1 MSDRKQKV
9 KEMSVASL
17 KQARQELRDR
27 GQGAHQRK
35 TGRGNGAKLFL
46 AAALVI
52 GGAIGFSF
60 LSQQPLYVRGTIL
73 GVSLLLSG
81 LIVFFWCDTGPS
93 LIRYIKD
100 SVVEIKKVVW
110 PPKNE
115 AWRNTFFVLIF
126 TAVLTLFLW
135 LVDSFLVWLFT
146 KIAE

>member
-17 KQARQELRDR
+17 KQAHQELRNR
-27 GQGAHQRK
+27 GQGAQRK

-46 AAALVI
+46 AAVLVV

-60 LSQQPLYVRGTIL
+60 LSQQPLYVRGAIL
-73 GVSLLLSG
+73 GASLLLSG
-81 LIVFFWCDTGPS
+81 VIVFFWCDTGPG

-115 AWRNTFFVLIF
+115 AWRNTLFVLMF

>member
-27 GQGAHQRK
+27 GQVAQRK
-35 TGRGNGAKLFL
+35 AGKGNGAKLFL
-46 AAALVI
+46 AAVLVVS
-52 GGAIGFSF
+52 GAIGFSF
-60 LSQQPLYVRGTIL
+60 LSQQPLYVRGAIL
-73 GVSLLLSG
+73 GGSLLLSG
-81 LIVFFWCDTGPS
+81 LIVFFWCDTGPG

-115 AWRNTFFVLIF
+115 AWRNTFFVLMF

>member
-17 KQARQELRDR
+17 KQAHQELRNR
-27 GQGAHQRK
+27 GQGAQRK

-46 AAALVI
+46 AAALIVA
-52 GGAIGFSF
+52 GAIGFSF
-60 LSQQPLYVRGTIL
+60 LFQQPLYVRGAVL

>member
-9 KEMSVASL
+9 KEMSGASL
-17 KQARQELRDR
+17 KQAHQELRNR
-27 GQGAHQRK
+27 GQGAQRK

-60 LSQQPLYVRGTIL
+60 LSQQPLYVRGAIL
-73 GVSLLLSG
+73 GVSLLLAG
-81 LIVFFWCDTGPS
+81 LIVFFWCDTGPG

>member
-9 KEMSVASL
+9 KEMAVASL
-17 KQARQELRDR
+17 KQSRQELRDR
-27 GQGAHQRK
+27 RRDVQRK
-35 TGRGNGAKLFL
+35 TGRENVAKLCL
-46 AAALVI
+46 AAALVA

-60 LSQQPLYVRGTIL
+60 LSQQPLYVRGIIL
-73 GVSLLLSG
+73 GVPLLLSG
-81 LIVFFWCDTGPS
+81 LIVLFWCDASPS

-115 AWRNTFFVLIF
+115 AWRNTFFVLVF

-146 KIAE
+146 QST

>member
-9 KEMSVASL
+9 KEMAVASL
-17 KQARQELRDR
+17 KQARQELRNR
-27 GQGAHQRK
+27 GQGAQRK

-60 LSQQPLYVRGTIL
+60 LSQQPLYVRCAIL
-73 GVSLLLSG
+73 CVSFLLSV
-81 LIVFFWCDTGPS
+81 LIVFFWCDTGPG

-115 AWRNTFFVLIF
+115 AWRNTFFVLMF

>member
-17 KQARQELRDR
+17 KQPRQELRDR
-27 GQGAHQRK
+27 GKSTQRK
-35 TGRGNGAKLFL
+35 AGRGNGAKLFL
-46 AAALVI
+46 AVVLLV
-52 GGAIGFSF
+52 GGVLGFSF
-60 LSQQPLYVRGTIL
+60 LSQQPLYVRGAVL
-73 GVSLLLSG
+73 GISLLLSG
-81 LIVFFWCDTGPS
+81 LIVFFWCDTGSS

>member
-1 MSDRKQKV
+1 MEYLLNDLINQIADRAELDYEDILEDLYLKIHNYHVPMYRDIMIALYFLKKDEEQV
-9 KEMSVASL
+9 VAYYNL
-17 KQARQELRDR
+17 P
-27 GQGAHQRK
+27 
-35 TGRGNGAKLFL
+35 N
-46 AAALVI
+46 V
-52 GGAIGFSF
+52 
-60 LSQQPLYVRGTIL
+60 
-73 GVSLLLSG
+73 
-81 LIVFFWCDTGPS
+81 DTV
-93 LIRYIKD
+93 RYIKD

>member
-27 GQGAHQRK
+27 EQGAQRK
-35 TGRGNGAKLFL
+35 AGRGNGAKLFL
-46 AAALVI
+46 AAVLVV

-60 LSQQPLYVRGTIL
+60 LSQQPLYVRGAIL
-73 GVSLLLSG
+73 GASLLLSG
-81 LIVFFWCDTGPS
+81 LIVFFWCDTGPG

-115 AWRNTFFVLIF
+115 AWRNTFFVLMF

>member
-27 GQGAHQRK
+27 GQGAQRK

-46 AAALVI
+46 AATLIV

-60 LSQQPLYVRGTIL
+60 LSQQPLYVRDAVL
-73 GVSLLLSG
+73 GISLLLSG

>member
-17 KQARQELRDR
+17 KQVRQELRDR
-27 GQGAHQRK
+27 GQGTQRK

-46 AAALVI
+46 ASALIVA
-52 GGAIGFSF
+52 GAIGFSF
-60 LSQQPLYVRGTIL
+60 LFQQPLYVRGAVL

-146 KIAE
+146 KIAK

>member
-27 GQGAHQRK
+27 WQVAQRK
-35 TGRGNGAKLFL
+35 AGKGNGAKLFL

-81 LIVFFWCDTGPS
+81 LIVFFWCDTGPG

-110 PPKNE
+110 SPKNE
-115 AWRNTFFVLIF
+115 AWRNTFFVLMF

>member
-1 MSDRKQKV
+1 M
-9 KEMSVASL
+9 
-17 KQARQELRDR
+17 
-27 GQGAHQRK
+27 
-35 TGRGNGAKLFL
+35 

-60 LSQQPLYVRGTIL
+60 LSQQPLYVRGAIL

-81 LIVFFWCDTGPS
+81 LIVFFWCDTGPG

>member
-27 GQGAHQRK
+27 EQGAQRK
-35 TGRGNGAKLFL
+35 AGRGNGAKLFL
-46 AAALVI
+46 AAVLVV

-60 LSQQPLYVRGTIL
+60 LSQQPLYVRGAIL
-73 GVSLLLSG
+73 GASLLLSG
-81 LIVFFWCDTGPS
+81 VIVFFWCDTGPG

-115 AWRNTFFVLIF
+115 AWRNTLFVLMF

>member
-17 KQARQELRDR
+17 RQARQELRDR
-27 GQGAHQRK
+27 GQGAQRQ
-35 TGRGNGAKLFL
+35 TGRRNGAKLFL
-46 AAALVI
+46 AAVLIV

-60 LSQQPLYVRGTIL
+60 LSQQPLYVRGAVL

-81 LIVFFWCDTGPS
+81 VIVFFWCDTGPS

>member
-1 MSDRKQKV
+1 M
-9 KEMSVASL
+9 
-17 KQARQELRDR
+17 RDR
-27 GQGAHQRK
+27 RRGVQRK
-35 TGRGNGAKLFL
+35 TGRENVAKLCL
-46 AAALVI
+46 AAALVA

-60 LSQQPLYVRGTIL
+60 LSQQPLYVRGVIL
-73 GVSLLLSG
+73 GVPLLLSG
-81 LIVFFWCDTGPS
+81 LIVLFWCDASPS

-115 AWRNTFFVLIF
+115 AWRNTFFVLVF

-146 KIAE
+146 QST

>member
-27 GQGAHQRK
+27 GQGTQRK

-46 AAALVI
+46 AAALIVA
-52 GGAIGFSF
+52 GAIGFSF
-60 LSQQPLYVRGTIL
+60 LFQQPLYVRGAVL

-110 PPKNE
+110 PPKNG

>member
-1 MSDRKQKV
+1 
-9 KEMSVASL
+9 
-17 KQARQELRDR
+17 
-27 GQGAHQRK
+27 
-35 TGRGNGAKLFL
+35 
-46 AAALVI
+46 
-52 GGAIGFSF
+52 
-60 LSQQPLYVRGTIL
+60 
-73 GVSLLLSG
+73 
-81 LIVFFWCDTGPS
+81 

>member
-27 GQGAHQRK
+27 EQGAQRK
-35 TGRGNGAKLFL
+35 AGRGNGAKLFL
-46 AAALVI
+46 AAVLVVS
-52 GGAIGFSF
+52 GAIGFSF
-60 LSQQPLYVRGTIL
+60 LSQQPLYVRGAIL
-73 GVSLLLSG
+73 GGPLLLSG
-81 LIVFFWCDTGPS
+81 LIVFFWCDTGPG

-115 AWRNTFFVLIF
+115 AWRNTFFVLMF